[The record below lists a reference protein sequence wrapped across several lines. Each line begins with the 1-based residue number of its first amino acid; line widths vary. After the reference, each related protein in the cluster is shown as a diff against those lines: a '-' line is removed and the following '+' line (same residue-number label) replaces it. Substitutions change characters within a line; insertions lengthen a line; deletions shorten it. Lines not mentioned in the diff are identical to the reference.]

1 MSKRKKRLVDLTP
14 EEINEIVALRGK
26 LPQAVVGKR
35 FGIEQTDVSQIQRQQ
50 KGKLMRADDKA
61 RPCSHTPASPFSPK
75 TVLKADS
82 KLIFPLTSLC
92 ALWAAD
98 NGDLGSVVKKV
109 VFQLHPS
116 FSNPTRIVERPPF
129 MLSESGWGEFEIAM
143 TIVFHAD
150 ASEMPAELTHH
161 LRLYPE
167 GSAPNQ
173 PLSTKRP
180 VVAEEYDELVFCE
193 PQIAFFHRIRSNPMV
208 RIHGSEEAITAAG
221 NHAAIPRDGSSSAP
235 ADARSLESDLRGENR
250 GDTLDH
256 PLSQWFLQFSDE
268 QELTAIAAARKQV
281 ATLTAK
287 LEAEYAS
294 LESECQELKQGSSV
308 EWQPPAQD
316 PPGYVNPFDESAAR
330 GGSSSGAFPAGLF
343 DDGNRVLK
351 IKDAEFIMA
360 PLHTAC
366 ETLAAKVV
374 EPTLDCLQ
382 KMVAHQHL
390 RGEMDVG
397 GTTRESKLLTRV
409 MESVCKCYDIADEAV
424 ELLVL
429 KTMLSAV
436 TSTSLRVHGE
446 CVLKAVRTCYNIY
459 LGSKVPVNQTTAKA
473 SLTQM
478 LVIVFR
484 RMEADSSTVPVQPIV
499 VADLME
505 PSDRLASDQN
515 VTQFVQSFITKVVQ
529 DIEVAFNP
537 AHTQSLDDGAFD
549 LAVAPINSAATDGSL
564 VEDKDMLDVKYWD
577 VNMLAGSVT
586 DPAKTLGGDGKVVTV
601 KAGATAAIGLPPG
614 AVAAVPVGSSANG
627 GGNPAGTMAGGGV
640 IIPDVDPEKEGE
652 SEVKITN
659 KLRRDAFLV
668 FRALCK
674 LSMKAPPA
682 EGVVDPFAVR
692 GKVVSLELLKI
703 CLENS
708 GAVFRTNERF
718 VGAVK
723 QYLCLSLLKNCTSS
737 LMSVFQLSC
746 SIFFSLLTRFRSVLK
761 AEIGVF
767 FPMIVLRVLENV
779 AHANFQQK
787 MIVLRFLERLCVDP
801 QILVDIFANYDC
813 DVEST
818 VSIFERMVSGL
829 LKTAQGVPPG
839 ADSTLNAAQDQQLR
853 LAAIKCMVGV
863 LRSMGSW
870 TNRQLCVTAGPKVAA
885 EIGAAAAAAAASAAA
900 TAAAAAAAAAAGEG
914 GVAASVAVPDLL
926 SGDLLPD
933 FVNPRTGVLPVA
945 KSEEALEEE
954 ALGGLPGVGA
964 NSVGSGNEI
973 SEAAILEQRR
983 AYKLELQEG
992 MNLFNKKPKKGIDFL
1007 IKAKKLGESAEE
1019 IVAFLRKTEGLDKTM
1034 IGDFLGDRDDMSI
1047 KIMHAYMD
1055 SYNLSGMDFDEA
1067 IRAVLL
1073 GFRLPGEAQKIDR
1086 IMEKFAERYCRCNP
1100 KAFTSADTAYV
1111 LAYSV
1116 IMLNTDAHNPGVKTK
1131 MSKAD
1136 FLKNNRGIDDGK
1148 DIPEE
1153 FLGGLYDRITR
1164 NEIKMKPEI
1173 LGPGGVV
1180 SKAAVSSAAGN
1191 ALLGLESILNLMSG
1205 RTRATTELE
1214 TSDEVVKHM
1223 QEQFRA
1229 KAGKSG
1235 SVFYAASDVQII
1247 RPMVDVVWAPML
1259 AAFSVP
1265 LETTEEEAVTE
1276 QCLEG
1281 FRYAVHVTAVIGM
1294 QMQRD
1299 AFVTSLAKFTSLHSA
1314 ADIKQKNVD
1323 AIKSLLLVAEDDG
1336 NYLQDAWEH
1345 VLTCVSRYEHL
1356 HLIGEG
1362 APTDSHFFSAAP
1374 QLPPLTQQQRPQPLD
1389 PQGKRGGGRGVAA
1402 SVYGGGEGRGV
1413 VGGGQRDS
1421 GTPRGSA
1428 GDAGTPRG
1436 QAKRFGEGGDAP
1448 AWKNVSGKL
1457 NQVEKLVRRGSY
1469 DPQGMIVGGPT
1480 GVGVGVSLSHLSPDQ
1495 VQLLVANL
1503 GLLEQVGSDEVS
1515 RLFSRSE
1522 RLNGQAI
1529 VEFVKALCK
1538 VSLEELRSPT
1548 EPRVFSLTKIVEI
1561 AHFVTVECMP
1571 NLSVAMYAID
1581 SLRQLAM
1588 KFLEREELS
1597 NHSFQNDHFNM
1608 SRIRLVWSRIWAVLA
1623 DYFVTVGCMPN
1634 LSVAMYAIDS
1644 LRQLAMKFLE
1654 RKELINY
1661 NFQNDHFNMS
1671 RIRLV
1676 WSRIWAVLADYFVT
1690 VGCMPNLSV
1699 AMYAIDSLRQLA
1711 MKFLEREE
1719 LSNYNFQ
1726 NEFLKPFVVVM
1737 RRTASV
1743 EIREL
1748 IIRCVSQMVFARVG
1762 NVKSGWK
1769 IMFMVFT
1776 TAATDDNK
1784 NIVLLAFET
1793 IEKVVREYFP
1803 YITETETTTFTDCVN
1818 CLIAFTNS
1826 RFNKDVSLNAI
1837 AFLRFCALKLA
1848 EGDLGASALER
1859 EKGLSP
1865 SQVSH
1870 LPGHPDGEEFTDKD
1884 DHLYFWFPLL
1894 AGLSELTFDPRP
1906 DIRKSALEV
1915 LFDTLRF
1922 HGHMFSA
1929 ALWERVFESVLFPIF
1944 DYGAPLS
1951 RHPSTSEDE
1960 RLRAARSGSPDPV
1973 SELEMD
1979 AWLYETC
1986 TLALQLVVDL
1996 FVKFYSKVSPLL
2008 GKILALLTSFIR
2020 RPHQSLAAIG
2030 VAAFVRLMSNAGGL
2044 FSEEKWDE
2052 VLTALKET
2060 TGTTLP
2066 DLAGVVKAA
2075 DLEDE
2080 EEREME
2086 RQQQIR
2092 EARRFDFTRDEDEEE
2107 QKQQHQQ
2114 LAAAVA
2120 EAVGAAA
2127 GGGGGAEGG
2136 DGREEGGLEV
2146 KRPMTLAEA
2155 VADVRCKIAVQ
2166 LLLVQAMTEI
2176 FSMHGAALSA
2186 PHTLILLDS
2195 LHRVGTHAHA
2205 INSDR
2210 LLRSR
2215 LQALHLATQMPDP
2228 PLLRLESEA
2237 LHAYLSLLQ
2246 RLPRE
2251 KAQLAKEVDV
2261 ELRLV
2266 ILCEEVLRVYVGTS
2280 QGKLALMTEDPRGPD
2295 APPLPPIPLAVP
2307 LGSARRRE
2315 LVARAPLV
2323 VATLQA
2329 VTALKDAAF
2338 KKHLARFFPLLAD
2351 LVSSEHGSPEIQV
2364 ALSKMFSSRI
2374 GPIVFSVAE

>member
-1 MSKRKKRLVDLTP
+1 
-14 EEINEIVALRGK
+14 
-26 LPQAVVGKR
+26 
-35 FGIEQTDVSQIQRQQ
+35 
-50 KGKLMRADDKA
+50 
-61 RPCSHTPASPFSPK
+61 
-75 TVLKADS
+75 
-82 KLIFPLTSLC
+82 
-92 ALWAAD
+92 
-98 NGDLGSVVKKV
+98 
-109 VFQLHPS
+109 
-116 FSNPTRIVERPPF
+116 
-129 MLSESGWGEFEIAM
+129 
-143 TIVFHAD
+143 
-150 ASEMPAELTHH
+150 
-161 LRLYPE
+161 
-167 GSAPNQ
+167 
-173 PLSTKRP
+173 
-180 VVAEEYDELVFCE
+180 
-193 PQIAFFHRIRSNPMV
+193 
-208 RIHGSEEAITAAG
+208 
-221 NHAAIPRDGSSSAP
+221 
-235 ADARSLESDLRGENR
+235 
-250 GDTLDH
+250 
-256 PLSQWFLQFSDE
+256 
-268 QELTAIAAARKQV
+268 
-281 ATLTAK
+281 
-287 LEAEYAS
+287 
-294 LESECQELKQGSSV
+294 
-308 EWQPPAQD
+308 
-316 PPGYVNPFDESAAR
+316 
-330 GGSSSGAFPAGLF
+330 
-343 DDGNRVLK
+343 
-351 IKDAEFIMA
+351 
-360 PLHTAC
+360 
-366 ETLAAKVV
+366 
-374 EPTLDCLQ
+374 
-382 KMVAHQHL
+382 
-390 RGEMDVG
+390 
-397 GTTRESKLLTRV
+397 
-409 MESVCKCYDIADEAV
+409 
-424 ELLVL
+424 
-429 KTMLSAV
+429 
-436 TSTSLRVHGE
+436 
-446 CVLKAVRTCYNIY
+446 
-459 LGSKVPVNQTTAKA
+459 
-473 SLTQM
+473 
-478 LVIVFR
+478 
-484 RMEADSSTVPVQPIV
+484 
-499 VADLME
+499 ME

-614 AVAAVPVGSSANG
+614 AVATVPVGSSANG
-627 GGNPAGTMAGGGV
+627 AGNPVGTMAGGGV

-652 SEVKITN
+652 AEVKITN

-900 TAAAAAAAAAAGEG
+900 TAAAAAAAAAGEG
-914 GVAASVAVPDLL
+914 AAPVAVPDLL

-954 ALGGLPGVGA
+954 ALGGMPAAGV
-964 NSVGSGNEI
+964 SSGNEI
-973 SEAAILEQRR
+973 SEASILEQRR

-992 MNLFNKKPKKGIDFL
+992 INLFNKKPKKGIDFL
-1007 IKAKKLGESAEE
+1007 IKAKKLGEGAEE

-1265 LETTEEEAVTE
+1265 LETTEEDAVTE

-1294 QMQRD
+1294 HMQRD

-1323 AIKSLLLVAEDDG
+1323 AIKSLLLVAEDDGNYLQDAWEHVLTCVSRYEHLHLIGEGAPTDSHFFSAAPQLPTLSNTTLPQPSPSHPFHCQDDGNYLQDAWELGSRVCHATSTSTSSARAPPPTPTSSLPSCSSPLSQTPPSPNLRPLIPSTSSLPFLHSFPTPHPHSFPSIQSLLLVAEDDG

-1413 VGGGQRDS
+1413 VGGGQRDA

-1436 QAKRFGEGGDAP
+1436 QAKRFGEGGEAP
-1448 AWKNVSGKL
+1448 AWKNVTGKL
-1457 NQVEKLVRRGSY
+1457 HQVEKLVRRGSY
-1469 DPQGMIVGGPT
+1469 DPQGMIAGGPT

-1561 AHFVTVECMP
+1561 A
-1571 NLSVAMYAID
+1571 
-1581 SLRQLAM
+1581 
-1588 KFLEREELS
+1588 
-1597 NHSFQNDHFNM
+1597 
-1608 SRIRLVWSRIWAVLA
+1608 
-1623 DYFVTVGCMPN
+1623 
-1634 LSVAMYAIDS
+1634 
-1644 LRQLAMKFLE
+1644 
-1654 RKELINY
+1654 
-1661 NFQNDHFNMS
+1661 HFNMS

-1944 DYGAPLS
+1944 DYVRRASEPQHGEPGGMMLGAKRGGRGGGGGEGGGGGKGGKGEAGGVLGGGRGGEGAGGGVDVPIHKHSHHKGAPLS

-1960 RLRAARSGSPDPV
+1960 RLRAARSGSPDPA

-2086 RQQQIR
+2086 RQQQIK

-2127 GGGGGAEGG
+2127 GGGGVDGG
-2136 DGREEGGLEV
+2136 EEEGVEV

-2280 QGKLALMTEDPRGPD
+2280 QGKLALMTEDPRGAD

-2351 LVSSEHGSPEIQV
+2351 LYDAGEFRRSCIAAKYVLPSALVSDD
-2364 ALSKMFSSRI
+2364 ASRKT
-2374 GPIVFSVAE
+2374 PLV

>member
-1 MSKRKKRLVDLTP
+1 MATQQPPPTEPGRLAKLVVPTLEKIIKNASWRKHQRLVQDCKGL
-14 EEINEIVALRGK
+14 
-26 LPQAVVGKR
+26 
-35 FGIEQTDVSQIQRQQ
+35 IEWFA
-50 KGKLMRADDKA
+50 K
-61 RPCSHTPASPFSPK
+61 
-75 TVLKADS
+75 
-82 KLIFPLTSLC
+82 
-92 ALWAAD
+92 
-98 NGDLGSVVKKV
+98 
-109 VFQLHPS
+109 
-116 FSNPTRIVERPPF
+116 NPTP
-129 MLSESGWGEFEIAM
+129 G
-143 TIVFHAD
+143 T
-150 ASEMPAELTHH
+150 
-161 LRLYPE
+161 
-167 GSAPNQ
+167 
-173 PLSTKRP
+173 
-180 VVAEEYDELVFCE
+180 
-193 PQIAFFHRIRSNPMV
+193 
-208 RIHGSEEAITAAG
+208 
-221 NHAAIPRDGSSSAP
+221 
-235 ADARSLESDLRGENR
+235 
-250 GDTLDH
+250 
-256 PLSQWFLQFSDE
+256 
-268 QELTAIAAARKQV
+268 
-281 ATLTAK
+281 
-287 LEAEYAS
+287 
-294 LESECQELKQGSSV
+294 

-316 PPGYVNPFDESAAR
+316 PPGYVNPFDESASR
-330 GGSSSGAFPAGLF
+330 GGSSHSGSSGGAFPAGLF

-537 AHTQSLDDGAFD
+537 AHSQSLDDGAFD
-549 LAVAPINSAATDGSL
+549 LAVTASATGAAAAGSL

-577 VNMLAGSVT
+577 VNMLAGAVT
-586 DPAKTLGGDGKVVTV
+586 DPTKSLGGGDGKVVTV
-601 KAGATAAIGLPPG
+601 KAGATLGS
-614 AVAAVPVGSSANG
+614 VATVPAGSSANG
-627 GGNPAGTMAGGGV
+627 GVNPAGAMTEGGGV
-640 IIPDVDPEKEGE
+640 IIPDVDPEKEGD

-885 EIGAAAAAAAASAAA
+885 EIGAAAAAAAAAS
-900 TAAAAAAAAAAGEG
+900 AAAAAAAAAAASAAGEG
-914 GVAASVAVPDLL
+914 GAAAPVAVPDLL

-933 FVNPRTGVLPVA
+933 FVNPKTAGLPVVR
-945 KSEEALEEE
+945 SEEGLEEE
-954 ALGGLPGVGA
+954 GLGGVPGAGQPGV
-964 NSVGSGNEI
+964 NSGNEI

-992 MNLFNKKPKKGIDFL
+992 INLFNKKPKKGIDFL
-1007 IKAKKLGESAEE
+1007 IKAKKLGEGAEE

-1067 IRAVLL
+1067 IRSVLL

-1116 IMLNTDAHNPGVKTK
+1116 IMLNTDAHNPGVKSK

-1164 NEIKMKPEI
+1164 NEIKMKPEL
-1173 LGPGGVV
+1173 LGAGGAAA
-1180 SKAAVSSAAGN
+1180 KAAAASSAAGG

-1205 RTRATTELE
+1205 RTRATTDLE
-1214 TSDEVVKHM
+1214 TSDEVVRHM

-1265 LETTEEEAVTE
+1265 LETTEEETVTE

-1323 AIKSLLLVAEDDG
+1323 AIKA
-1336 NYLQDAWEH
+1336 
-1345 VLTCVSRYEHL
+1345 
-1356 HLIGEG
+1356 
-1362 APTDSHFFSAAP
+1362 
-1374 QLPPLTQQQRPQPLD
+1374 
-1389 PQGKRGGGRGVAA
+1389 VAA
-1402 SVYGGGEGRGV
+1402 AAAAGAGGA
-1413 VGGGQRDS
+1413 GG
-1421 GTPRGSA
+1421 A
-1428 GDAGTPRG
+1428 G
-1436 QAKRFGEGGDAP
+1436 GGDA
-1448 AWKNVSGKL
+1448 
-1457 NQVEKLVRRGSY
+1457 
-1469 DPQGMIVGGPT
+1469 D
-1480 GVGVGVSLSHLSPDQ
+1480 
-1495 VQLLVANL
+1495 
-1503 GLLEQVGSDEVS
+1503 
-1515 RLFSRSE
+1515 
-1522 RLNGQAI
+1522 
-1529 VEFVKALCK
+1529 
-1538 VSLEELRSPT
+1538 
-1548 EPRVFSLTKIVEI
+1548 
-1561 AHFVTVECMP
+1561 
-1571 NLSVAMYAID
+1571 
-1581 SLRQLAM
+1581 
-1588 KFLEREELS
+1588 
-1597 NHSFQNDHFNM
+1597 
-1608 SRIRLVWSRIWAVLA
+1608 
-1623 DYFVTVGCMPN
+1623 
-1634 LSVAMYAIDS
+1634 
-1644 LRQLAMKFLE
+1644 
-1654 RKELINY
+1654 
-1661 NFQNDHFNMS
+1661 
-1671 RIRLV
+1671 
-1676 WSRIWAVLADYFVT
+1676 
-1690 VGCMPNLSV
+1690 
-1699 AMYAIDSLRQLA
+1699 
-1711 MKFLEREE
+1711 
-1719 LSNYNFQ
+1719 
-1726 NEFLKPFVVVM
+1726 
-1737 RRTASV
+1737 
-1743 EIREL
+1743 
-1748 IIRCVSQMVFARVG
+1748 
-1762 NVKSGWK
+1762 
-1769 IMFMVFT
+1769 
-1776 TAATDDNK
+1776 
-1784 NIVLLAFET
+1784 
-1793 IEKVVREYFP
+1793 
-1803 YITETETTTFTDCVN
+1803 
-1818 CLIAFTNS
+1818 
-1826 RFNKDVSLNAI
+1826 
-1837 AFLRFCALKLA
+1837 
-1848 EGDLGASALER
+1848 
-1859 EKGLSP
+1859 
-1865 SQVSH
+1865 
-1870 LPGHPDGEEFTDKD
+1870 
-1884 DHLYFWFPLL
+1884 
-1894 AGLSELTFDPRP
+1894 AG
-1906 DIRKSALEV
+1906 
-1915 LFDTLRF
+1915 
-1922 HGHMFSA
+1922 
-1929 ALWERVFESVLFPIF
+1929 
-1944 DYGAPLS
+1944 
-1951 RHPSTSEDE
+1951 
-1960 RLRAARSGSPDPV
+1960 
-1973 SELEMD
+1973 
-1979 AWLYETC
+1979 
-1986 TLALQLVVDL
+1986 
-1996 FVKFYSKVSPLL
+1996 
-2008 GKILALLTSFIR
+2008 
-2020 RPHQSLAAIG
+2020 
-2030 VAAFVRLMSNAGGL
+2030 
-2044 FSEEKWDE
+2044 
-2052 VLTALKET
+2052 
-2060 TGTTLP
+2060 
-2066 DLAGVVKAA
+2066 
-2075 DLEDE
+2075 
-2080 EEREME
+2080 
-2086 RQQQIR
+2086 
-2092 EARRFDFTRDEDEEE
+2092 
-2107 QKQQHQQ
+2107 
-2114 LAAAVA
+2114 
-2120 EAVGAAA
+2120 
-2127 GGGGGAEGG
+2127 
-2136 DGREEGGLEV
+2136 EEGGAV
-2146 KRPMTLAEA
+2146 AKRPMTLAEA
-2155 VADVRCKIAVQ
+2155 VGDVRCKIAVQ

-2176 FSMHGAALSA
+2176 FSMHGASLSA
-2186 PHTLILLDS
+2186 PHTLVLLDS
-2195 LHRVGTHAHA
+2195 LHLVGTHAHA

-2280 QGKLALMTEDPRGPD
+2280 QGKLTLMTDDPRGAD